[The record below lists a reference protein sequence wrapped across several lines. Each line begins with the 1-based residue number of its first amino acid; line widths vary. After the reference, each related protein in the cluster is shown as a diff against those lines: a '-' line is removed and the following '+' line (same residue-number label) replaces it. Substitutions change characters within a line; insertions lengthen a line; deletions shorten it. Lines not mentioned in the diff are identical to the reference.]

1 MIQQELRQGHARPQV
16 VGARGPLPVLLP
28 GMAGDCLRRVKSV
41 GGKQIRL
48 RAENVLRQAED
59 GAAVA
64 PDTLF
69 TALGEELAARRQL
82 LGRRDGERDVG
93 GGGSSLKYGC
103 VLVDAHLQR
112 RGNAE
117 ADAAEFVII
126 VQNSTLLRLEKRPRP
141 QGRGHLLVVRN

>member
-1 MIQQELRQGHARPQV
+1 
-16 VGARGPLPVLLP
+16 
-28 GMAGDCLRRVKSV
+28 MAGDSLRRVKSV

-48 RAENVLRQAED
+48 RAENVLRQAEN
-59 GAAVA
+59 GAAVT
-64 PDTLF
+64 PDLLF
-69 TALGEELAARRQL
+69 TALSEELAARRQL

-93 GGGSSLKYGC
+93 GGGSSLKYSC
-103 VLVDAHLQR
+103 VFVEAHCKR